1 MRPTARRRTIQ
12 LLLVLSLLPWLI
24 SATPAPQTKPPPPA
38 PGEPSYGGKTL
49 PELDTML
56 QNPDPKER
64 LAAILSLRAAGAS
77 AIPIFLWA
85 FDDENADVRIAAI
98 KSLEPLGPRTEAAT
112 PALVDLLLNDPIPA
126 VRMQILHTLGE
137 MGLYAA
143 AAVPTLR
150 RLEREGDITTRLNAT
165 LAISRIR
172 AAQRP

>member
-1 MRPTARRRTIQ
+1 MRPTAQPRILF
-12 LLLVLSLLPWLI
+12 LLLLCLLPGLL
-24 SATPAPQTKPPPPA
+24 SATPAPDTKPPPPA

-56 QNPDPKER
+56 QSPDPKQR

-77 AIPIFLWA
+77 AVPIFIWA
-85 FDDENADVRIAAI
+85 FDDDNADVRIAAI

-112 PALVDLLLNDPIPA
+112 PALTELLLSDPIPA

-137 MGLYAA
+137 MGVYAA
-143 AAVPTLR
+143 AALPTLR

-165 LAISRIR
+165 LAITRIR